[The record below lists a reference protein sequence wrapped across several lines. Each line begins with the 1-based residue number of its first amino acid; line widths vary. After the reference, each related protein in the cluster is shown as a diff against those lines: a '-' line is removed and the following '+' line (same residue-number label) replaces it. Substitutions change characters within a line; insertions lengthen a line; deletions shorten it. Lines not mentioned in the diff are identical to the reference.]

1 MSQKRKHDESRPAQE
16 DSTSDEHN
24 SSDVESRDEKRRP
37 ESTEKV
43 LEITDDVLADIDDA
57 LKEAL
62 GADEKNV
69 DKLADEFVKGYIQKG
84 GQ

>member
-16 DSTSDEHN
+16 DSASGERN
-24 SSDVESRDEKRRP
+24 SSDVESRDENRRP
-37 ESTEKV
+37 DKTAKV

-62 GADEKNV
+62 GADDKNV
-69 DKLADEFVKGYIQKG
+69 DELANYFVKGYIQKG